1 MTTTESPATDW
12 LSRRQTYRRLMAGSV
27 LGGVAVALVLRNLGY
42 LFVGEAVY
50 WVGMLTFFAIWKG
63 TDVQLM
69 DERDWE
75 LERRASLTAFQIVGA
90 LAVVGASSAR
100 LLTWLTDY
108 AVPAMVQGTFYGFV
122 GFVIAFGVS
131 YLWHRS
137 RL

>member
-1 MTTTESPATDW
+1 MFGTI
-12 LSRRQTYRRLMAGSV
+12 
-27 LGGVAVALVLRNLGY
+27 LGAVAVALVLRNLGY
-42 LFVGEAVY
+42 PFVGEAIY
-50 WVGMLTFFAIWKG
+50 WLGIVAFFGIWKG

-90 LAVVGASSAR
+90 VAVVGASAAR

-108 AVPAMVQGTFYGFV
+108 TISATARGAFYGFV
-122 GFVIAFGVS
+122 ALVVAFGLS